1 MNECIASGMPQRASK
16 EAMKL
21 TAIATMMTMMLMT
34 GAGAR
39 GQSTTTADYSVAVCT
54 EGEAA
59 GLGTIHPAQ
68 ILASKMFGGIG
79 VRIEWRRNLRDCPAD
94 RILIS
99 LRWNTPATLYP
110 GALASARP
118 YEGIHIQVFY
128 DRISKNPQPAMV
140 SIVLA
145 HVLVHE
151 ITHILQGSNGHSEQ
165 GIMKAHWDAGDY
177 FQMRCK
183 SLGFTDYDVRQI
195 YRGLAA
201 RKARTALAMNA
212 EMGVVIG
219 AR

>member
-1 MNECIASGMPQRASK
+1 
-16 EAMKL
+16 MKL
-21 TAIATMMTMMLMT
+21 TAITTMMLMT
-34 GAGAR
+34 GAGAH
-39 GQSTTTADYSVAVCT
+39 GQSSTAVDRSVAVCT
-54 EGEAA
+54 DGEAA
-59 GLGTIHPAQ
+59 GFGAIHPAQ
-68 ILASKMFGGIG
+68 MLASKIFGGIG

-99 LRWNTPATLYP
+99 LRSNTPAALYP

-128 DRISKNPQPAMV
+128 DRISKNPQPALV

-165 GIMKAHWDAGDY
+165 GIMKAHWNAGDY

-183 SLGFTDYDVRQI
+183 PLGFTDHDVLLI

-201 RKARTALAMNA
+201 RKARTVLAMNA
-212 EMGVVIG
+212 EMGVVVG
-219 AR
+219 AP